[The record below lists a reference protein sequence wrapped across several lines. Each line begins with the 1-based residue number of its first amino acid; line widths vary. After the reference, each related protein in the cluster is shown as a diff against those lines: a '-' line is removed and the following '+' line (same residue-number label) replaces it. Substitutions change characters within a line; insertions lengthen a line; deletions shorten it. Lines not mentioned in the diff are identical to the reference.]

1 MTRSNS
7 RYFAFL
13 LILFCSFSMSSLSAT
28 AAPAITSP
36 TPGTTLPGSTATF
49 TWSAGTG
56 VTQYQLWLGTTGVG
70 SGNLGVYG
78 PSASTPTSVTV
89 TALPTSGVTVY
100 VRLTWAVSGTWSAAD
115 YTYTASGATAAA
127 MTSPKP
133 GTTLPGATTT
143 FAWTGSTGVTTYQ
156 LWLGT
161 TGVGSGNLGVYGP
174 GASTPTSVTVTGLPT
189 NGATIYVRLAWALN
203 GVWSA
208 ADYTYTAAAGS
219 TAALSALTCGSSS
232 LTGAGTDVCTVT
244 LKAAAPTGG
253 ENVSLSSSS
262 TAMTVPTT
270 VTVAAGATSASFTA
284 TVSSVTAAQAVML
297 TASAGGVSKTYAVEL
312 TPPAATL
319 TVNATSV
326 AFGSVSLNTISTQS
340 LILTSTGGSP
350 VTVSAASVAG
360 TGFTVSGVTFP
371 VTLSKGQTATLNVQF
386 EPTTV
391 GAETG
396 TLAITS
402 NSSTGVT
409 VAVGL
414 SGTGTT
420 AAVNLHWNAPAS
432 SSDPVVGYNVYRA
445 TSGSTTYL
453 RLNSS
458 VDSGTVYVDSTVQAG
473 ATYEY
478 MVESVDASGVAS
490 VPSNLVT
497 VTIP

>member
-1 MTRSNS
+1 
-7 RYFAFL
+7 
-13 LILFCSFSMSSLSAT
+13 
-28 AAPAITSP
+28 
-36 TPGTTLPGSTATF
+36 
-49 TWSAGTG
+49 
-56 VTQYQLWLGTTGVG
+56 
-70 SGNLGVYG
+70 
-78 PSASTPTSVTV
+78 
-89 TALPTSGVTVY
+89 
-100 VRLTWAVSGTWSAAD
+100 
-115 YTYTASGATAAA
+115 
-127 MTSPKP
+127 
-133 GTTLPGATTT
+133 
-143 FAWTGSTGVTTYQ
+143 
-156 LWLGT
+156 
-161 TGVGSGNLGVYGP
+161 
-174 GASTPTSVTVTGLPT
+174 
-189 NGATIYVRLAWALN
+189 
-203 GVWSA
+203 
-208 ADYTYTAAAGS
+208 
-219 TAALSALTCGSSS
+219 
-232 LTGAGTDVCTVT
+232 
-244 LKAAAPTGG
+244 
-253 ENVSLSSSS
+253 
-262 TAMTVPTT
+262 
-270 VTVAAGATSASFTA
+270 
-284 TVSSVTAAQAVML
+284 ML